1 MRFVDVARPE
11 LGASLVLLLDGSE
24 DVGPGE
30 PGLDGPDSMTIDRR
44 GNVLIQEDPNAKAH
58 LARII
63 AYRIADGALGVV
75 AEFESGLFGQGAST
89 DPSGLTTEEE
99 SSGITDTEALLGP
112 GTFLLNAQAPTAKAL
127 GAHRDELVQHG
138 QLLVVG
144 PLAQRRDLPGFEVG
158 LGDDVA
164 VHLDQDLLEDVG
176 PEHDPGQHH
185 AEYHDGRAEHA
196 LHMSMA

>member
-1 MRFVDVARPE
+1 
-11 LGASLVLLLDGSE
+11 VLLLDGSE
-24 DVGPGE
+24 DVGPRE

-75 AEFESGLFGQGAST
+75 AEFDPGLFGQGAST
-89 DPSGLTTEEE
+89 EPSGLTTEEE

-127 GAHRDELVQHG
+127 GVHRDELVQHG
-138 QLLVVG
+138 QLLALTVEDFDKVYG
-144 PLAQRRDLPGFEVG
+144 P
-158 LGDDVA
+158 
-164 VHLDQDLLEDVG
+164 
-176 PEHDPGQHH
+176 
-185 AEYHDGRAEHA
+185 
-196 LHMSMA
+196 